1 MQKTIFHTPVISHAM
16 HYIARGVLF
25 VLGWTVQA
33 NPQDVP
39 KYVVIA
45 APHTSNWDF
54 FYTMLLAFAL
64 KLQVYAM
71 GKKSLTEG
79 TFGPVM
85 LWFGIIPIDRSKSN
99 NVVEQTIA
107 EFGRHDKLVIV
118 IPPSGTRNKVRY
130 WKTGFYHIAHGAG
143 VPIALGFIDYKR
155 KCGGIGPFITTSGD
169 IDHDMVK
176 IKAFYA
182 DITGKIPE
190 NQIDFKAS

>member
-1 MQKTIFHTPVISHAM
+1 MQKTIYHTPVISHAM
-16 HYIARGVLF
+16 HYIARGILS

-79 TFGPVM
+79 PFGPIM

-107 EFGRHDKLVIV
+107 EFSRHDQLVIV
-118 IPPSGTRNKVRY
+118 IPPSGTRDKVRY

-169 IDHDMVK
+169 IDQDMVK
-176 IKAFYA
+176 IKAFYS

-190 NQIDFKAS
+190 NQIDFKAG

>member
-25 VLGWTVQA
+25 VLAWTVQA

-64 KLQVYAM
+64 KLKVYAM

-79 TFGPVM
+79 PFGPVM

-107 EFGRHDKLVIV
+107 EFSRHDRLVIV

-169 IDHDMVK
+169 IDQDMVK

-190 NQIDFKAS
+190 NQIDFNAG